1 MWGRDIVCLVTSR
14 KDGIVEEKGESMK
27 KWSCLTFLVLIG
39 TIPKQ
44 MGYYVAPMN
53 FPILKESVSTTKLS
67 NTRRYAL
74 ASFQRA
80 AHAAHFFM
88 AGCLNKG
95 WHTTLCILE
104 EQTSLAICMNEL
116 HSWSSAR
123 LISRMHTVL
132 QSDAFQASCTACC
145 MCHFFAGNHTL
156 LHCGQPYGWIYS
168 HHLLKHAN
176 TSKEDWC

>member
-1 MWGRDIVCLVTSR
+1 VTSR

-74 ASFQRA
+74 ASFHRA

-95 WHTTLCILE
+95 
-104 EQTSLAICMNEL
+104 
-116 HSWSSAR
+116 
-123 LISRMHTVL
+123 
-132 QSDAFQASCTACC
+132 
-145 MCHFFAGNHTL
+145 
-156 LHCGQPYGWIYS
+156 
-168 HHLLKHAN
+168 
-176 TSKEDWC
+176 